1 MCSSSSWHLKQVTF
15 YRMMYTG
22 VSGVKVKIFATS
34 MDTPGRAD
42 LLGMQACN
50 SYTACCVCKH
60 SFRPGIGSAKKL
72 IFDGYRRFL
81 DPTSR
86 GRGTRVSYRGNSY
99 EYYRICER
107 APPEVRTEEFVRNAV
122 AFARLRKAA
131 FLGHKAAPLI
141 SRWPG
146 FDWYRM
152 NPPDFMHGMCVLIHQ
167 LIFIVVLIS
176 IHLVIVLDCKIF
188 CEMLLKVMI
197 GKGLGVHDDLQGG
210 YKWDKDAVHRRES
223 QALNVFRDIWPDR
236 NGPLP
241 WRITRPQLKRLNQ
254 RMSRIVWPHYMD
266 RLFYDGCSFWIKPGR
281 IWKTKRKVRL
291 L

>member
-1 MCSSSSWHLKQVTF
+1 
-15 YRMMYTG
+15 MYTG

-86 GRGTRVSYRGNSY
+86 GRGTRVSYRGNIY

-107 APPEVRTEEFVRNAV
+107 VPPNYLVPPEVRTEEFVRNAV

-131 FLGHKAAPLI
+131 FFGSQSCTFDI
-141 SRWPG
+141 S
-146 FDWYRM
+146 M
-152 NPPDFMHGMCVLIHQ
+152 
-167 LIFIVVLIS
+167 
-176 IHLVIVLDCKIF
+176 
-188 CEMLLKVMI
+188 
-197 GKGLGVHDDLQGG
+197 
-210 YKWDKDAVHRRES
+210 A
-223 QALNVFRDIWPDR
+223 
-236 NGPLP
+236 
-241 WRITRPQLKRLNQ
+241 RI
-254 RMSRIVWPHYMD
+254 
-266 RLFYDGCSFWIKPGR
+266 
-281 IWKTKRKVRL
+281 
-291 L
+291 